1 MRFRTLIA
9 ATVAAATLFAS
20 AAEAQTVRI
29 AHQIGV
35 IFSPIMV
42 MKELNLLEAA
52 GKTAGMDIKPEWIS
66 FSSGSAVNDSVIS
79 GNVDIATVGLP
90 NFLILWSRAGGKVKA
105 LSAISGVKSVL
116 VTRDPAFKTLK
127 DVKPSNRIAVPTLK
141 VSNQALWL
149 QMAAEKA
156 FGDFT
161 ALDKNTVQ
169 LGFVDAMQA
178 LMTKSGAIDTFFA
191 GPPYYTEAL
200 KDPGVHEI
208 TNSLEITGR
217 NTSLLSFTTARY
229 HDANPKVMAAF
240 LDALAEAQRII
251 REEPKRAAALYLKST
266 GEKYSADDVAAQM
279 QAEGSVFQLMPLA
292 VGVTAGFMHKV
303 GLIPLAP
310 KSWRDFFFDDIASRP
325 GADAAN

>member
-1 MRFRTLIA
+1 MTFKTFIA
-9 ATVAAATLFAS
+9 AAAASAMLFTG
-20 AAEAQTVRI
+20 AAQAETVRV

-35 IFSPIMV
+35 IFSPVMV
-42 MKELNLLEAA
+42 MKELGLLEQA
-52 GKTAGMDIKPEWIS
+52 GTKAGIAIKPEWVS
-66 FSSGSAVNDSVIS
+66 FSSGGAVNDSVIS

-116 VTRDPAFKTLK
+116 VSRDPAFRTLK
-127 DVKPSNRIAVPTLK
+127 DVKPTNRIAVPTLK

-149 QMAAEKA
+149 QMAAQEA

-161 ALDKNTVQ
+161 ALDRNTVQ

-178 LMTKSGAIDTFFA
+178 MMTKSGAIDTFFA

-208 TNSLEITGR
+208 TSSLDITGP
-217 NTSLLSFTTARY
+217 NTSLLSFTTTRY

-240 LDALAEAQRII
+240 LDALGEAQRII
-251 REEPKRAAALYLKST
+251 REDPKRAAALYLKST
-266 GEKYSADDVAAQM
+266 GEKYSVDDVAAQM

-292 VGVTAGFMHKV
+292 VGVTANFMHKV
-303 GLIPLAP
+303 GLIPVAP
-310 KSWRDFFFDDIASRP
+310 ASWRDFFFEDIAGRP